1 MVKPHFLLPL
11 LREPEAPWT
20 LVHVP
25 SGEVLVDRLHTAFDS
40 ASRREGLLT
49 QQTWPRGSG
58 LIIAPCQAVHT
69 VGMRFPIDVVFVDK
83 AGTIVKVRRDVRP
96 WRIAVAV
103 TAFATIE
110 LIAGSLNA
118 GVGVG
123 DTLSLSA
130 AT

>member
-1 MVKPHFLLPL
+1 MVRRHFLSPL
-11 LREPEAPWT
+11 LCEPEAPWT
-20 LVHVP
+20 LVHAP
-25 SGEVLVDRLHTAFDS
+25 SGQVLVDRLHTAFDS

-49 QQTWPRGSG
+49 QNTWPRGAA

-110 LIAGSLNA
+110 LLAGSVNA
-118 GVGVG
+118 SIGVA
-123 DTLSLSA
+123 DRLALRK
-130 AT
+130 